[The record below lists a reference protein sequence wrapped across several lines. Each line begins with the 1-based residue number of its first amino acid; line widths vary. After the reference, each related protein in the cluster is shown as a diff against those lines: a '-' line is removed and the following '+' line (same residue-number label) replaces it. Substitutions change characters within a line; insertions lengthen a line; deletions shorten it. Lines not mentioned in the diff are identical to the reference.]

1 MVGWKDFALLA
12 KEMGTEK
19 RVEIRPVMPA
29 KIVFTFL
36 PVSLRAAI
44 ATLVLEHGVVSFTI
58 DSFYFRVHLSSSI

>member
-1 MVGWKDFALLA
+1 MLA

-19 RVEIRPVMPA
+19 MSGEIRPVMPA

-58 DSFYFRVHLSSSI
+58 DSFYFQAHLVIRI